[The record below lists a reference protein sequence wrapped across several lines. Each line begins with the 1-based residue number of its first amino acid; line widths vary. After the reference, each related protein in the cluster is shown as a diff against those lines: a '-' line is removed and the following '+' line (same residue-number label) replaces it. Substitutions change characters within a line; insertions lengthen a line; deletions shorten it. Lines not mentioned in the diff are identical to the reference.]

1 MNALNIFA
9 LLLADVNA
17 DKALMLTGWK
27 LSPSVFR
34 QRVEGRM
41 FDLVTTL
48 GAGYFGPGLWVEP
61 TSTGALVGSKAL
73 SDAAYDS
80 AIAAF
85 AKVAAVRFPFAKQ
98 SKTGGARSMLRLRWR
113 ADVIDEVCAQF
124 EAYRALIES

>member
-41 FDLVTTL
+41 FDLVITFA
-48 GAGYFGPGLWVEP
+48 AGYFGPGLWVER

-80 AIAAF
+80 AITAF
-85 AKVAAVRFPFAKQ
+85 AKEAAARFPL
-98 SKTGGARSMLRLRWR
+98 GRGLLP
-113 ADVIDEVCAQF
+113 
-124 EAYRALIES
+124 